1 MRFFVPW
8 QSTGKNIIW
17 INKPLAKKL
26 KDKLN
31 DAEKAISTH
40 NLYLKTFEEN
50 QQDKEVKDN
59 A

>member
-1 MRFFVPW
+1 VAKYRQEHHSV
-8 QSTGKNIIW
+8 
-17 INKPLAKKL
+17 NKPLAKKL